1 MANEKMEKPD
11 FSKIWGE
18 NGNVTYKFSDDNYL
32 KGWGFVGNIPPARGM
47 FDAYFQRTDKK
58 LKWLDGAL
66 GDYVNRDYT
75 IDDTKNP
82 TDNKDTLPN
91 LLSGMANMIKTTN
104 GTDDWKKPSATS
116 LKDLSDQ
123 IASNN
128 LYHAEAT
135 GYGIVSG
142 CEPSIDGLTVTI
154 GAGVIHTS
162 DGRRV
167 EVPEQ
172 SITLDAADVSRND
185 IVYFDKNC
193 TVQVKKGTKGTDAEL
208 ASTPTIDAETIE
220 VCIVYINGSTT
231 NIADARK
238 FISTSAIVKRA
249 LPKYK
254 SLSDTMGILLHV
266 EYWGDTYLEV
276 LYKSPYRIIRT
287 TPMWS
292 SCETEKGVY
301 NFDRPLALA
310 KKLAAHGKIGSWIM
324 SFSNELYTSAGRSG
338 INTDD
343 ARSAFA
349 NYCSAWVT
357 ALANAGIKGQI
368 IEIYNEPNNSNFW
381 SENNVISAEE
391 YTKLVKCVYPK
402 IKAADTTATV
412 VTHNIMNGIYLSG
425 MKWIKRTIDAGIL
438 DYTDGISI
446 HPYVNA
452 KPETMSNAYD
462 TVRSLI
468 AGATTKDIPVY
479 VCEVGYSA
487 CQNYD
492 GTTGLN
498 AIAIE
503 SLRKKYIPRI
513 FLNNLKEDIAN
524 TDIYCAFN
532 LTDDL
537 TVTDSEKLF
546 GIYLHDG
553 GSTDTSN
560 AVEALDEILKNTK
573 YIGTVY
579 DAEQAVIMK
588 FISLKGENIYIG
600 WQYDDSVENKYIILS
615 GTSISLTDT
624 PQKIDID
631 VDLPIIKSYKKY
643 CGYDVSHKSIVAK
656 YTTDYAE
663 TYNADDVATAYE
675 NNCIVAGIGTKAIGS
690 SSSVAGN
697 YNIAGTDCTVA
708 GNYNIAIGGTTVD
721 ITAIDGSTL
730 TLSSVSNLSVG
741 VKAAASGAWI
751 KPLVC
756 TILSIDTSKN
766 KITIDRALSSSYTKL
781 TYATSSSYSS
791 IAFGASNRSTGYGS
805 IAVGND
811 NVASGAG
818 TLVAGAHNT
827 MSATGGIACGLFA
840 NQVSST
846 DSLIV
851 GNGQSSALSNAFRVT
866 SVGGVYGQAAF
877 NSTGADYAE
886 YFEWADANTGNEDRV
901 GYFVTFDDG
910 NKIRKATSADTYILG
925 VVSGNASVIGNSY
938 NDQWQGMYARDFFGR
953 TTTEEYTVDEVK
965 DENGSIIVP
974 AHTETRLKLNPDYDA
989 SKEYEGREKRAEW
1002 DTVGMLGVLPV
1013 RDDGTCTVNGY
1024 CRPNNSGMATSADTG
1039 YRVVSR
1045 VAGNIIKVLF
1055 R

>member
-18 NGNVTYKFSDDNYL
+18 NGNVTYQFSDDNYL

-47 FDAYFQRTDKK
+47 FDAYFQGTDKK

-142 CEPSIDGLTVTI
+142 CEPSINGLTVTVS
-154 GAGVIHTS
+154 AGVIHTAN
-162 DGRRV
+162 GRRI

-193 TVQVKKGTKGTDAEL
+193 TVQVKKGTDAEV

-238 FISTSAIVKRA
+238 FISTSALFKRA

-254 SLSDTMGILLHV
+254 SLSDTMGILLHT

-301 NFDRPLALA
+301 NFDKPLALA

-425 MKWIKRTIDAGIL
+425 MKWIKRTIDAGVL

-462 TVRSLI
+462 MVRSLI
-468 AGATTKDIPVY
+468 AGATTKDIPIY

-503 SLRKKYIPRI
+503 SMRK
-513 FLNNLKEDIAN
+513 N
-524 TDIYCAFN
+524 
-532 LTDDL
+532 
-537 TVTDSEKLF
+537 
-546 GIYLHDG
+546 
-553 GSTDTSN
+553 
-560 AVEALDEILKNTK
+560 
-573 YIGTVY
+573 
-579 DAEQAVIMK
+579 
-588 FISLKGENIYIG
+588 ISH
-600 WQYDDSVENKYIILS
+600 
-615 GTSISLTDT
+615 
-624 PQKIDID
+624 
-631 VDLPIIKSYKKY
+631 
-643 CGYDVSHKSIVAK
+643 GYS
-656 YTTDYAE
+656 
-663 TYNADDVATAYE
+663 
-675 NNCIVAGIGTKAIGS
+675 
-690 SSSVAGN
+690 
-697 YNIAGTDCTVA
+697 
-708 GNYNIAIGGTTVD
+708 
-721 ITAIDGSTL
+721 
-730 TLSSVSNLSVG
+730 
-741 VKAAASGAWI
+741 
-751 KPLVC
+751 
-756 TILSIDTSKN
+756 
-766 KITIDRALSSSYTKL
+766 
-781 TYATSSSYSS
+781 
-791 IAFGASNRSTGYGS
+791 
-805 IAVGND
+805 
-811 NVASGAG
+811 
-818 TLVAGAHNT
+818 
-827 MSATGGIACGLFA
+827 
-840 NQVSST
+840 
-846 DSLIV
+846 
-851 GNGQSSALSNAFRVT
+851 
-866 SVGGVYGQAAF
+866 
-877 NSTGADYAE
+877 
-886 YFEWADANTGNEDRV
+886 
-901 GYFVTFDDG
+901 
-910 NKIRKATSADTYILG
+910 
-925 VVSGNASVIGNSY
+925 
-938 NDQWQGMYARDFFGR
+938 
-953 TTTEEYTVDEVK
+953 
-965 DENGSIIVP
+965 
-974 AHTETRLKLNPDYDA
+974 
-989 SKEYEGREKRAEW
+989 
-1002 DTVGMLGVLPV
+1002 
-1013 RDDGTCTVNGY
+1013 
-1024 CRPNNSGMATSADTG
+1024 
-1039 YRVVSR
+1039 
-1045 VAGNIIKVLF
+1045 
-1055 R
+1055 